1 MNRIPFD
8 DQFHA
13 LISRCIRCGQCTY
26 GDVEVGY
33 EPLCPLYKT
42 YGFFSH
48 SAGGIV
54 QIARAVYEKRL
65 GLSEEIRDIVYK
77 CTTCGVCEE
86 ACGIIN
92 ADGHAISP
100 VRVGNLLKQ
109 LLVESGIEPPSPLGE
124 VYARI
129 LKNRSPFGAGH
140 AERTA
145 WMPPEIRDRLSERP
159 EVLYFVGCTTSY
171 QETEIAVVFARY
183 LIGTGVAFT
192 VSGEEWCCGRPMTM
206 TGQTKGLAGYARH
219 NVELVAKTGA
229 PTVVFTCPGC
239 YDMFKT
245 FYPEI
250 LGEPLPFAVV
260 HATEFIEKH
269 ADGKGDSKKHDGARR
284 VTYHDPCHLGRGA
297 GVYDAP
303 RQVLESLLGL
313 ELVEM
318 RRNRQNSL
326 CCGSGRGIVSMAFPD
341 YTGAI
346 AAERLREAAET
357 GVDILVTSCPA
368 CKATL
373 REAAASLGL
382 KMRVLDVAETLPT
395 EDTGVEP

>member
-8 DQFHA
+8 DQYHA

-26 GDVEVGY
+26 GDEAVGY

-54 QIARAVYEKRL
+54 QMARAVYEKRL

-92 ADGHAISP
+92 ASGHAISP
-100 VRVGNLLKQ
+100 VRVGNFLKE
-109 LLVESGIEPPSPLGE
+109 LLVEGGVEPPPPLGE
-124 VYARI
+124 MYDRV
-129 LKNRSPFGAGH
+129 LKNRSPFGSGH
-140 AERTA
+140 GERTA
-145 WMPPEIRDRLSERP
+145 WMPSEIRDRLSENP

-171 QETEIAVVFARY
+171 KETEIAVSFARF
-183 LIGTGVAFT
+183 LAAAGVAFT
-192 VSGEEWCCGRPMTM
+192 VSKEEWCCGMPMSM

-219 NVELVAKTGA
+219 NVELIRKTGA
-229 PTVVFTCPGC
+229 ATVVFTCPGC
-239 YDMFKT
+239 YTMFKT
-245 FYPEI
+245 YYPEI
-250 LGEPLPFAVV
+250 LGEPLPFKVI

-269 ADGKGDSKKHDGARR
+269 ADKKAISRKGNGIRR
-284 VTYHDPCHLGRGA
+284 VTYHDPCHLGRSA
-297 GVYDAP
+297 GVYEAP
-303 RQVLESLLGL
+303 RRVIGALAGL

-326 CCGSGRGIVSMAFPD
+326 CCGSGRGVVEAAFPD
-341 YTGAI
+341 YAGAM

-357 GVDILVTSCPA
+357 GADALVTACPA
-368 CKATL
+368 CKAAL
-373 REAAASLGL
+373 REAAARLGREM
-382 KMRVLDVAETLPT
+382 KVLDVVETLSMENPDET
-395 EDTGVEP
+395 P